1 MVRYIVLI
9 KFTEWGSKEI
19 KRSTGRAHSFQK
31 IAAKAG
37 VKVEAQYWTLGDHD
51 GVLIVSAP
59 TERKALHCLTKLA
72 SFGAVQTATMPA
84 YTDKEFDAIL
94 RK

>member
-1 MVRYIVLI
+1 MARYIALI
-9 KFTEWGSKEI
+9 KFTEFGSKEI

-31 IAAKAG
+31 IAARAG
-37 VKVEAQYWTLGDHD
+37 VTVEAQYWTLGDYD

-59 TERKALHCLTKLA
+59 TERKALHCLAKLA
-72 SFGAVQTATMPA
+72 SYGAVQTETMPA

-94 RK
+94 RT